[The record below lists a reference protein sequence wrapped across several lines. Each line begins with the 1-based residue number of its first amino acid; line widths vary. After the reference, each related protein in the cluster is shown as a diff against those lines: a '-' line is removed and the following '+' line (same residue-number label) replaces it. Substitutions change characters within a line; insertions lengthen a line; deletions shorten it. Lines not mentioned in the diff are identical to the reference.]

1 MQATSGPETVQMDW
15 RNLSVDDLDITKKHQ
30 NEHIEETYKTGESP
44 AAGLVH
50 ISEEENKV
58 LRRKIHKRYASYFS
72 PCTPGSA

>member
-1 MQATSGPETVQMDW
+1 MQATSGPETVQMDS

-50 ISEEENKV
+50 ISEEEDKV
-58 LRRKIHKRYASYFS
+58 LRRKIHKRYAFCLV
-72 PCTPGSA
+72 PCTTGSA